1 MKFLLFLSKFPVLF
15 IILNLCLTLYAES
28 THEPRKKSWKDK
40 DIRDMTDADL
50 EHILDQWEE
59 NEDPLEPDELPEH
72 LRPPAKVDIS
82 KIDMSDPDNV
92 LRATKKGKGVMMFV
106 DVRPDVSVDD
116 AKTVMQIWQTSLNN
130 NHIVIERY
138 PIEDRRSIFMFREG
152 SQAVEAKNFLIAQKE
167 LQLVTLEGQTFT
179 GQYALDTKQKTEL

>member
-1 MKFLLFLSKFPVLF
+1 MKFFLFLSKFPILYIVLS
-15 IILNLCLTLYAES
+15 LCSTLYAEN
-28 THEPRKKSWKDK
+28 TNEPKKKTWKEK

-59 NEDPLEPDELPEH
+59 NEEPLEPDELPEH
-72 LRPPAKVDIS
+72 LRPPAQIDIS

-106 DVRPDVSVDD
+106 DVRPDTSVDE
-116 AKTVMQIWQTSLNN
+116 AKTVMQIWQSSLLN
-130 NHIVIERY
+130 NHIIVERY

-167 LQLVTLEGQTFT
+167 LQLVTLEGQTFA
-179 GQYALDTKQKTEL
+179 GQHSLNIQQKTEL